1 VAPAPASATDATP
14 TPPAHTP
21 AGVVMVVEGEAL
33 IATLCEAVPE
43 QPAPVWT
50 VTERPV
56 EPLVPAAKV
65 MLAVPAP
72 PVIVPL
78 VIVQE

>member
-1 VAPAPASATDATP
+1 MVA
-14 TPPAHTP
+14 
-21 AGVVMVVEGEAL
+21 EGEAL
-33 IATLCEAVPE
+33 IATLCEALPE
-43 QPAPVWT
+43 QPTPFWT

-56 EPLVPAAKV
+56 APLVPAVKV
-65 MLAVPAP
+65 TLAVPAP